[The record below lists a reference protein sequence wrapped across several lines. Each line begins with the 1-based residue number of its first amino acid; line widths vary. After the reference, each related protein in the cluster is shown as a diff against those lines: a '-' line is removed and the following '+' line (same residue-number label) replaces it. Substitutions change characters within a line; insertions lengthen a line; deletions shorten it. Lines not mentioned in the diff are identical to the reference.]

1 MKVETPENPKSSS
14 AKKLGTSGGSIDI
27 YAVQCEKCF
36 KWRVIDSQEEYEDIR
51 SKFKDKPYTCSRKP
65 GKSCSDPA
73 DIEYDATR
81 TWVID
86 KPNIPKTP
94 EGFKRNLV
102 LRKDFSKLD
111 AYYVAPT
118 GKKMRT
124 LNEVSAFLDANP
136 QYKGMTVADFSFHC
150 PKVMDETIPD
160 HVEKKGSA
168 SGNKRPKTA
177 RDQE

>member
-1 MKVETPENPKSSS
+1 MKVDTPENPKSSS
-14 AKKLGTSGGSIDI
+14 AKKLGSSGGSIDI

-36 KWRVIDSQEEYEDIR
+36 KWRVIDSQEE
-51 SKFKDKPYTCSRKP
+51 
-65 GKSCSDPA
+65 
-73 DIEYDATR
+73 

-94 EGFKRNLV
+94 GGFKRNLV

-124 LNEVSAFLDANP
+124 LNEISAFLDANP
-136 QYKGMTVADFSFHC
+136 QYKGMSVADFSFHC

-160 HVEKKGSA
+160 HVGKKGSA

-177 RDQE
+177 KDQD